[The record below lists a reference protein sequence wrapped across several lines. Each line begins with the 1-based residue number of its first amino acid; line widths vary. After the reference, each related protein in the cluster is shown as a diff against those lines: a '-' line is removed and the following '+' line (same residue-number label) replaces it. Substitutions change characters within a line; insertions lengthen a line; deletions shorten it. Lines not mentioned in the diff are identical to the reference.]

1 MRRADRAV
9 TALKDQLEIL
19 RSCKILR
26 LAMEDTQG
34 LYLVPL
40 SFGFDAEGE
49 TLTLYVHS
57 AREGRKVRCMT
68 PGCAVAFEADCSF
81 SLLPGDKACRW
92 SCTYRSVTGTGHA
105 APVTDPAEKRRAL
118 EAILAHQSGQEIPVT
133 EAEAAAVAVFRIQ
146 VETISGKQHL

>member
-9 TALKDQLEIL
+9 TALNDQLEIL
-19 RSCKILR
+19 RSCKVLR
-26 LAMEDTQG
+26 LAMEDAQG

-40 SFGFDAEGE
+40 SFGFAAEGE

-68 PGCAVAFEADCSF
+68 PGCAVAFEADCGF

-105 APVTDPAEKRRAL
+105 APEEKRRAL
-118 EAILAHQSGQEIPVT
+118 EIILAHQSGREIPVT
-133 EAEAAAVAVFRIQ
+133 EAEAAAVTVFQIQ

>member
-9 TALKDQLEIL
+9 TALNDQLEIL
-19 RSCKILR
+19 RSCKVLR
-26 LAMEDTQG
+26 LAMEDAQG

-40 SFGFDAEGE
+40 SFGFAAEGE

-68 PGCAVAFEADCSF
+68 PGCAVAFEADCGF

-105 APVTDPAEKRRAL
+105 APVTDPAEKRRA
-118 EAILAHQSGQEIPVT
+118 
-133 EAEAAAVAVFRIQ
+133 
-146 VETISGKQHL
+146 